1 MGAWFGNGNGWRR
14 VLGAGALSL
23 VLAAPAL
30 AQGDDEALAREDRI
44 QELERKV
51 EVLTDEIARL
61 RAEQAVPEDD
71 RGLQSHMGLGP
82 AASKVYGVTRGL
94 SLGGYAEGFYRHY
107 AKDDDTDD
115 VDHADLL
122 RGVLYVGYKFTDR
135 LVFNSEI
142 EFEHATTSANRDG
155 QSGSVSVEF
164 AALDWMFSEWANL
177 RMGLVLVPMG
187 FVNEI
192 HEPPFFHGVMRPEV
206 EQRIIPSTWR
216 EHGIGLY
223 GRIGDQIEYRTYVV
237 TGLDASGLTPTNLRG
252 ARSSGNRSRAEDLAG
267 VLRVDWTPPFAE
279 GALMIGGSV
288 YHGGIDQQR
297 DYPAYAGADPDPDL
311 TMWEA
316 HAQLRRWGLELRA
329 LVAQAF
335 VSDAGNLTRA
345 LQAAGRLNASQ
356 AIASE
361 WLGWYV
367 EAAYD
372 VMPWIAPDS
381 GFYLAPFLRY
391 EWFDTQYD
399 MPSGFAQDGTK
410 DIRLITPGISFKPH
424 PNVILK
430 LDYRDFDSDQ
440 GDIADEVQLGFG
452 VAF

>member
-1 MGAWFGNGNGWRR
+1 MGAWIGSGNGWGR
-14 VLGAGALSL
+14 VLGAGALAL
-23 VLAAPAL
+23 MLAAPAS
-30 AQGDDEALAREDRI
+30 AQGDDAALAREDRI

-71 RGLQSHMGLGP
+71 RGLQSYMGLGP

-164 AALDWMFSEWANL
+164 AALDWLFSEWANL

-187 FVNEI
+187 FVNEV

-206 EQRIIPSTWR
+206 EQRIIPTTWR
-216 EHGIGLY
+216 ENGIGLY

-237 TGLDASGLTPTNLRG
+237 TGLDASGITPTNMRG

-267 VLRVDWTPPFAE
+267 VLRVDWTPPIAE
-279 GALMIGGSV
+279 GALLIGGSV

-297 DYPAYAGADPDPDL
+297 DYPAYSGADPDPDL

-391 EWFDTQYD
+391 EWFDTQHD

-424 PNVILK
+424 PNVIIK

-440 GDIADEVQLGFG
+440 GEIADEVQLGFG